1 MYAADILFIKESS
14 KSVQKQLVA
23 QVNDDRVVLLR
34 LRIKK

>member
-1 MYAADILFIKESS
+1 MYAADILFIKESR

-23 QVNDDRVVLLR
+23 QVKDDRVVLPR